1 MKHNDPMKNK
11 ASILLICGMALLV
24 SSCAKDSAVSPSSG
38 TPSTDK
44 EAIIRS
50 VESDS
55 LGEMSSADETVI
67 DDGSPESLDKEA
79 TAIRPIRWGRRI
91 VAVSRHINVDIIGDS
106 IAIATITRTITGN
119 FIIAAAYQD
128 TSRWADTIITKP
140 FSEQVVRKI
149 RFRRIAR
156 TSSYLRNWIP
166 VAITLVEGATQ
177 PDNANLFE
185 IRSIEYSFPWSTDT
199 VTDPANTW
207 LRFGRVMSGIP
218 VLHIGDSV
226 QVTLHVSSADPDTE
240 LAVLRYMTN
249 PVPVFGV
256 RRVRM
261 KLTGSLWNGTAY
273 DRTYSAT
280 FYGALGIFTNVG
292 RFNATVDV
300 LSHGS
305 LFDDARP
312 FSNRFWGLP
321 YIVVRY

>member
-1 MKHNDPMKNK
+1 MKHNDPLTKR
-11 ASILLICGMALLV
+11 ALAWLICGIALIV
-24 SSCAKDSAVSPSSG
+24 AGCAKDSPVSPPPG
-38 TPSTDK
+38 NPTTDK
-44 EAIIRS
+44 EAIIQS
-50 VESDS
+50 IESDS

-67 DDGSPESLDKEA
+67 DDGAPQSLDKEA

-91 VAVSRHINVDIIGDS
+91 VAVSRHIDVDITGDS
-106 IAIATITRTITGN
+106 VAIATITRNMSGN

-140 FSEQVVRKI
+140 FAEQAVRKI
-149 RFRRIAR
+149 RFRRVAR
-156 TSSYLRNWIP
+156 TSSYLRNWTP

-177 PDNANLFE
+177 PDNANLFA
-185 IRSIEYSFPWSTDT
+185 IKSIEYSFPWSTDT
-199 VTDPANTW
+199 VTDPTNTW

-240 LAVLRYMTN
+240 IAVLRSMTN

-261 KLTGSLWNGTAY
+261 KCTASTWNGSVY
-273 DRTYSAT
+273 DRTYTAT
-280 FYGALGIFTNVG
+280 FYGALGVFTNVG

-305 LFDDARP
+305 LFDDAKP

-321 YIVVRY
+321 YIVVR